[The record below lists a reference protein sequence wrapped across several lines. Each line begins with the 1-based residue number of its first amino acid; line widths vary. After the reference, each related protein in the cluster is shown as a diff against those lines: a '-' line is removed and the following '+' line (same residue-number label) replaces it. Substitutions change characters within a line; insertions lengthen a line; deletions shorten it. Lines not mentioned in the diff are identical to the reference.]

1 MATEIQTDISSTDFQ
16 NSAGHYLDEA
26 GKRPVFITKYG
37 RPTRVLID
45 IEEYERLKAIDT
57 PQVLHP
63 SELDDE
69 LKAELEKGYQGPDTP
84 ELNHLM
90 D

>member
-1 MATEIQTDISSTDFQ
+1 MATETTNVSSTTFQ

-26 GKRPVFITKYG
+26 GKKPIYITKYG
-37 RPTRVLID
+37 RPMRVLID
-45 IEEYERLKAIDT
+45 IEEYERLKAIDA

-69 LKAELEKGYQGPDTP
+69 MKAELAKGDQGSPTP
-84 ELNHLM
+84 ELDHLM